1 MGIYANWLSCRW
13 DVFVMMR
20 CAVWLFLVLGLVG
33 CSPRGDALAELPL
46 ATLVPTMP
54 TVRIQASVPPTTPTP
69 TRELRSVEAAT
80 PTVTPTAP
88 PPMVY
93 RCGDFSDPYPV
104 HYDLI
109 ANVDYANK
117 TVDVAQTVH
126 FRNRTDETLTDL
138 VMAIEANSVPEQFQL
153 GQIRFNNV
161 EMTYILDVNRLWIPL
176 PVGLEPGC
184 EVSVDLTF
192 RLRVPRIG
200 DARIA
205 YKGYLGY
212 SERQINLGNWMP
224 VMAPRMGGHWI
235 VNDVALIGEQT
246 VSDQARWTVIL
257 NVLNAPDG
265 LVMAMPGEVT
275 QLEPHQWRSE
285 FDGGRDFTVSMSPF
299 YRVLRQRAFSGV
311 EVELYAF
318 PDAIQTVNG
327 MLLDGAA
334 HALTEATK
342 AFQQFEALF
351 GRYPFTR
358 LAIVQGDFPD
368 GMEFSGLVYVST
380 TWFYSFRGGV
390 RNYLTIITV
399 HEVAHQWWYMQVGNN
414 AALVPWLDEALSTY
428 SEYIYYE
435 EFYPQERDWWWS
447 TRVGYFDPRGKV
459 DSTVYEFSTPRDYI
473 NAVYLRGVQM
483 LQRLREDIGTEAF
496 FDLLATYAERSNGR
510 IATSETFWELLS
522 PTQWEQTTRTRE
534 QFLRDPVLGRP

>member
-1 MGIYANWLSCRW
+1 
-13 DVFVMMR
+13 MMR
-20 CAVWLFLVLGLVG
+20 SVVLLLSVMALVG
-33 CSPRGDALAELPL
+33 CTPRGGALSELPMPTL
-46 ATLVPTMP
+46 APTMP
-54 TVRIQASVPPTTPTP
+54 TVRIQASTPPTDATP
-69 TRELRSVEAAT
+69 TRELRAVEAAT
-80 PTVTPTAP
+80 STLTPTVP

-93 RCGDFSDPYPV
+93 RCDDLPDPYPA

-126 FRNRTDETLTDL
+126 FRNRTSETLTDL
-138 VMAIEANSVPEQFQL
+138 VMSIEANGVPDQFQL
-153 GQIRFNNV
+153 GGIRFNDV
-161 EMTYILDVNRLWIPL
+161 EMTHILDANRLWLPL
-176 PVGLEPGC
+176 PVGLGPGC
-184 EVSVDLTF
+184 EATIELTF
-192 RLRVPRIG
+192 RLRIPRIG
-200 DARIA
+200 DSRLA

-224 VMAPRMGGHWI
+224 VMAPRLDGHWI

-246 VSDQARWTVIL
+246 ISDQALWTVAL
-257 NVLNAPDG
+257 NVLNAPHG

-275 QLEPHQWRSE
+275 QPEANQWRVVFE
-285 FDGGRDFTVSMSPF
+285 GGRDFTVSMSPF

-311 EVELYAF
+311 EVELYAL
-318 PDAIQTVNG
+318 PDAIQMVNG
-327 MLLDGAA
+327 TPLDGAA

-435 EFYPQERDWWWS
+435 EFYPQDRNWWWS
-447 TRVGYFDPRGKV
+447 TRVGYYDPRGKV

-483 LQRLREDIGTEAF
+483 LQKLREDIGTEAF
-496 FDLLATYAERSNGR
+496 FDLLATYAERSNGK
-510 IATSETFWELLS
+510 IATAETFWNLLS
-522 PTQWEQTTRTRE
+522 PAQWEQTLRTRE
-534 QFLRDPVLGRP
+534 QFLRDPSLGRP